1 MLAAPLK
8 KPYYLFFFG
17 SERGVMKTLKGLK
30 LGIAALGV
38 YMIGG
43 IGIFGGI
50 GMIVFLKGLD
60 LWGWGDG
67 RTIGY
72 LFLCVGAALS
82 ILGVLLMRIFR
93 NRGMA

>member
-1 MLAAPLK
+1 
-8 KPYYLFFFG
+8 
-17 SERGVMKTLKGLK
+17 MKTMNGMK

-38 YMIGG
+38 YLLGG
-43 IGIFGGI
+43 IGVFGGI
-50 GMIVFLKGLD
+50 GLIVFTKGVN

-72 LFLCVGAALS
+72 LFLCVGAGLS

-93 NRGMA
+93 NRGLT